1 MRERVLV
8 IDCRHDLTDPEAGR
22 RAYEQGHIPGAAFLH
37 LDRDL
42 SGPVNG
48 RNGRHPLP
56 DPKQFADT
64 LAGLG
69 ADENTVIVAVD
80 ASAGIYAARLWWM
93 CRWIG
98 HLRCGVLDGGM
109 QQWLAADG
117 PLSTDAFVMPARGR
131 LTVRPSLAPLWTID
145 HIEAW
150 VRSGSDS
157 DVAQLIDARAPE
169 RFRGDV
175 EPLDPVAGHIPGAC
189 NRVFAHNLDVGGR
202 FKQASQLREEFESL
216 LAGRDPMAVV
226 HTCGSGVTACHNLLA
241 MEVAGLAG
249 SALYAGSWS
258 EWCSDP
264 QRPCAKGT

>member
-1 MRERVLV
+1 MRERVLI
-8 IDCRHDLTDPEAGR
+8 IDCRHDLTDPDAGR

-37 LDRDL
+37 LDQDL
-42 SGPVNG
+42 SGPTNG
-48 RNGRHPLP
+48 CNGRHPLP
-56 DPKQFADT
+56 DSKRFADT

-69 ADENTVIVAVD
+69 ADEGTVIVAVD

-109 QQWLAADG
+109 QQWIAADG
-117 PLSTDAFVMPARGR
+117 PLSNDAFVMPARGR
-131 LTVRPSLAPLWTID
+131 LAVRPSLAPLWTVD

-150 VRSGSDS
+150 VKGGSDS

-175 EPLDPVAGHIPGAC
+175 EPLDPVGGHIPGAS

-202 FKQASQLREEFESL
+202 FKQPSQLRDEFERL

-241 MEVAGLAG
+241 MEIAGLAG

-264 QRPCAKGT
+264 QRPFARGD

>member
-8 IDCRHDLTDPEAGR
+8 IDCRHDLGDPDAGS
-22 RAYEQGHIPGAAFLH
+22 RAYAQGHIPGSAFLH

-42 SGPVNG
+42 SGPKDG
-48 RNGRHPLP
+48 LSGRHPLP
-56 DPKQFADT
+56 EAKQFAET

-69 ADENTVIVAVD
+69 ADESTVIIGVD

-109 QQWLAADG
+109 QQGAAADG
-117 PLSTDAFVMPARGR
+117 PLSTDPFEPPRRG
-131 LTVRPSLAPLWTID
+131 LMTVRPSLAPLWTLD
-145 HIEAW
+145 HVEAW
-150 VRSGSDS
+150 VGSGFNSDI
-157 DVAQLIDARAPE
+157 AQLIDARAPE
-169 RFRGDV
+169 RFRGEV

-189 NRVFAHNLDVGGR
+189 NRVFAHNLDAGGR
-202 FKQASQLREEFESL
+202 FKQASVLRDEFDAL
-216 LAGRDPMAVV
+216 LEGRDPMAVV

-241 MEVAGLAG
+241 MEIAGLAG

-258 EWCSDP
+258 EWCSKPD
-264 QRPCAKGT
+264 RPVARGQ